1 MEIQLPKNWV
11 QTELEK
17 VSFKV
22 TDGTHKTPKYL
33 EEGVRFI
40 SIKNI
45 KAFKPVNFNSYER
58 YISEIEHNA
67 LSKRAKV
74 EKGDIVFPR
83 IGTLGYAKIVDWDE
97 ETSIFV
103 GLGLIK
109 LVQQCI
115 NPKFAEYYLN
125 SPVINKLSHEKATGS
140 GRLTLSLEQSKK
152 LPFLLP
158 PLAEQHRIVAKLDS
172 LFAHLENIKY
182 SMVNIPLLI
191 KDFRQQVLAQA
202 VTGQLTEEWRKGKE
216 LGEWKNVRIENLI
229 NSLKT
234 DIRTGPFGSALK
246 KEEHKSEG
254 IPVWGIESIGLNGK
268 FTGSNKI
275 YVTKEKALDLK
286 SFEVKGGNIII
297 SRSGTVGELCI
308 LPHDIVYGLIS
319 TNLMKII
326 LNNDV
331 ISSKYFCWLFKG
343 SPVVI
348 EKLNDL
354 CKGSTRL
361 FLTQTIL
368 KNLVFPLPPLQEQ
381 QEIVSRVESLFAKA
395 DAIEQQY
402 KDLKASID
410 NLPQALLH
418 KAFKGE
424 LTEQLDNDGDARDLL
439 NEIKALKAATVK
451 VIKSKTNKIATKKVK
466 PYSKTEEALGMVAE
480 TK

>member
-11 QTELEK
+11 QTELEN

-33 EEGVRFI
+33 EKGVRFI

-45 KAFKPVNFNSYER
+45 KAFKPINFNSYEK

-83 IGTLGYAKIVDWDE
+83 IGTLGYAKLVDWDE

-109 LVQQCI
+109 LVQQYV
-115 NPKFAEYYLN
+115 NPKFVEYYLN

-158 PLAEQHRIVAKLDS
+158 TFSEQLRIVAKLDT
-172 LFAHLENIKY
+172 LFAQLQTIKT
-182 SMVNIPLLI
+182 SMEKIPVLL
-191 KDFRQQVLAQA
+191 KDFRQQVLTQA
-202 VTGQLTEEWRKGKE
+202 VTGKLTEEWRKDNE
-216 LGEWKNVRIENLI
+216 LEKWKNVNIEYLV

-246 KEEHKSEG
+246 KDEHQNEG

-268 FTGSNKI
+268 FTAFNKI
-275 YVTKEKALDLK
+275 YVTIKKANDLK

-308 LPHDIVYGLIS
+308 LPDNIEYGLIS

-331 ISSKYFCWLFKG
+331 IISKYFCWLFKG
-343 SPVVI
+343 SPIVI
-348 EKLNDL
+348 DKLKDL

-368 KNLVFPLPPLQEQ
+368 KNLDFPLPPIEEQE
-381 QEIVSRVESLFAKA
+381 EIVFRVESLFAKA
-395 DAIEQQY
+395 DTIEKQY
-402 KDLKASID
+402 EILKQKID
-410 NLPQALLH
+410 RLPQAILH

-424 LTEQLDNDGDARDLL
+424 LTKQLDSDGDAKDLL
-439 NEIKALKAATVK
+439 KQIQELKNSGVK
-451 VIKSKTNKIATKKVK
+451 PKKGIAKKVK
-466 PYSKTEEALGMVAE
+466 KYPQKKEVLGMVAE
-480 TK
+480 EKK